1 MHNDIKHNP
10 ASVLRRT
17 ALALALAT
25 SCGLAAAG
33 VVHVTI
39 DTASFGAATGFI
51 DMNLSAADHVPLA
64 TATVTNLAG
73 FQSSPY
79 IESWG
84 LTAVAGGWR
93 FRNDTSNDLF
103 QSVDFGGELS
113 FDLDFQGAAAP
124 AASFISTFVVSAFGS
139 DGMMPLGHYDPR
151 TGALAEF
158 AWTPAAAGGA
168 DGHLGV
174 RVVDPDVTVIPEPGR
189 YALLGIGLGA
199 LALARRKRT
208 ASRAARLSEERTSA
222 A

>member
-10 ASVLRRT
+10 VSVLRRT

-25 SCGLAAAG
+25 SCGVAAAS

-51 DMNLSAADHVPLA
+51 DMNLSAAAAVPLA

-73 FQSSPY
+73 FQSTPY

-84 LTAVAGGWR
+84 LTGVAGGWR

-103 QSVDFGGELS
+103 QSVDFGGTLS
-113 FDLDFQGAAAP
+113 FDLDFQGAADP
-124 AASFISTFVVSAFGS
+124 ARSYVSTFAVSAFGA
-139 DGMMPLGHYDPR
+139 DGMTPLGHYDPL

-158 AWTPAAAGGA
+158 AWTPAAVAGA

-174 RVVDPDVTVIPEPGR
+174 RVVDPDVTVIPEPGHC
-189 YALLGIGLGA
+189 ALLGIGLGA

-208 ASRAARLSEERTSA
+208 ASRAEGLPEECTTA